1 MTGAG
6 LLLLALSVLLLALL
20 ARPATA
26 CTCMIVSTSVVHGDW
41 MDQFYLISPRLRWLT
56 QRRKKNTQKK
66 VTMGASQDGNA
77 VVTYAAD
84 SHTLYGFL
92 QHWPRATHPANATR
106 EIFDW
111 DSHVY
116 LGEIQEANTT
126 YNVLGN
132 VNEYGLAITESTWG
146 GIPELA
152 HQEGA
157 VVDYGSLIYIA
168 LQVI

>member
-1 MTGAG
+1 MT
-6 LLLLALSVLLLALL
+6 
-20 ARPATA
+20 
-26 CTCMIVSTSVVHGDW
+26 
-41 MDQFYLISPRLRWLT
+41 
-56 QRRKKNTQKK
+56 K
-66 VTMGASQDGNA
+66 GASLDGSA

-84 SHTLYGFL
+84 SHTLYGYL
-92 QHWPRATHPANATR
+92 RHWPRATHPSNATR
-106 EIFDW
+106 EVYDW

-116 LGEIQEANTT
+116 LGAIPEANETF
-126 YNVLGN
+126 NVIGN

-168 LQVI
+168 LQVPT